1 MVHCTMPKPRIIA
14 LHKSAWPWA
23 PGLEARAAA
32 IRLAKDDVF
41 DEETAS
47 VIALADVAS
56 IFEAAG
62 VGVDRLTSIKIVEK
76 LVEMK
81 DRPWP
86 EWRRGQPLTQA
97 SLARLLKPFGI
108 VPKSIRF
115 SPKPAPTSR
124 GYWRGPID
132 DAKARFVDHQDDGA
146 AKAEEP
152 F

>member
-62 VGVDRLTSIKIVEK
+62 VGVGDCREVGGDERS
-76 LVEMK
+76 
-81 DRPWP
+81 
-86 EWRRGQPLTQA
+86 A
-97 SLARLLKPFGI
+97 LARVASRATANASQPG
-108 VPKSIRF
+108 
-115 SPKPAPTSR
+115 SPS
-124 GYWRGPID
+124 
-132 DAKARFVDHQDDGA
+132 
-146 AKAEEP
+146 
-152 F
+152 